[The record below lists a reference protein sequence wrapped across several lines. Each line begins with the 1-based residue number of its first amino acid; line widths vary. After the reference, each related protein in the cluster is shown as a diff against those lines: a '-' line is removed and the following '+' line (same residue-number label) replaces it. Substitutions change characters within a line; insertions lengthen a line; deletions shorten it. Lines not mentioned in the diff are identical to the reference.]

1 LAISF
6 YAACQTI
13 QTSEAVNLLREPQ
26 ASSLYLS
33 MRVYSP
39 GFQIAVSLFLRLKSS
54 TRLSRPPYRASFVVK
69 ERTQGCRE
77 KINAGKGAMEST
89 TGGVTLFTAGTMK
102 LKIYPSKRAA
112 GEAAALAV
120 AEELRRLG
128 QLREQIGVIFATGA
142 AQFDTLEFLTST
154 PGLPWKKVRGFH
166 LDEYVG
172 LDENHPASFRRF
184 LRERLTQHVDMG
196 AFFEIDGNAQ
206 DLDAVCREYI
216 KQLHVAEP
224 QLCLL
229 GIGENGHLAFNEP
242 AEADFHDPLEMKTVT
257 LDSMC
262 RQQQAAEGW
271 FLSWQE
277 APERALTLTIPTVF
291 RVPKLIASVPGPRKA
306 QVIRRTVH
314 DPISTACPSTLLR
327 THPDVTVYLDTDSAA
342 LLENVPSNTGMH
354 RT

>member
-1 LAISF
+1 METTKDEI
-6 YAACQTI
+6 
-13 QTSEAVNLLREPQ
+13 
-26 ASSLYLS
+26 ASL
-33 MRVYSP
+33 
-39 GFQIAVSLFLRLKSS
+39 
-54 TRLSRPPYRASFVVK
+54 T
-69 ERTQGCRE
+69 
-77 KINAGKGAMEST
+77 AGK
-89 TGGVTLFTAGTMK
+89 MK

-120 AEELRRLG
+120 AEEMRRLAALHDQFG
-128 QLREQIGVIFATGA
+128 IIFATGA

-154 PGLPWKKVRGFH
+154 PSLPWKKVRGFH

-172 LDENHPASFRRF
+172 LDEKHPASFRNF
-184 LRERLTQHVDMG
+184 LRERLSQRVDMG
-196 AFFEIDGNAQ
+196 AFFEMDGAAM
-206 DLDAVCREYI
+206 DLDAVIRNYIRE
-216 KQLHVAEP
+216 LHVAEP

-242 AEADFHDPLEMKTVT
+242 AEADFNDPLEMKIAT
-257 LDSMC
+257 LDLTC

-271 FLSWQE
+271 FPSWEQ

-306 QVIRRTVH
+306 KVVRATVH

-342 LLENVPSNTGMH
+342 ELTGSF
-354 RT
+354 